1 MSDNTK
7 PQEPALLVR
16 FASDEQAA
24 TSVEYAL
31 IGVVIAVPLLA
42 MLVTLRDQL
51 QIMLTSVAD
60 AFVTAL
66 G

>member
-1 MSDNTK
+1 MTDHTK
-7 PQEPALLVR
+7 PREPALLER

-31 IGVVIAVPLLA
+31 IGVIIAVPLLA

-51 QIMLTSVAD
+51 QIMLSSVAD
-60 AFVTAL
+60 AVLASL